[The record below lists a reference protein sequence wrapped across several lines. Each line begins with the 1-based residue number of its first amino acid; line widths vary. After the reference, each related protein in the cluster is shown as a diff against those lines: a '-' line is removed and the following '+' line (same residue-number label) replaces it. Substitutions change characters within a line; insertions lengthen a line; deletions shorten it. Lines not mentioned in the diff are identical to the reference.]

1 MNEYDSTDL
10 IMRLNLNFNRIIYR
24 NNRTDNTLFLKT
36 FECTKKSLCRI
47 NSFQRELFSK
57 PSKDSLLS
65 FSRKNQILF
74 VIFLIWLTFGL
85 NLAIFSFV
93 FSSDFDHTLFQ
104 SLNLSF
110 WRAASW
116 ELSVYYRQVTA
127 KELINDEP
135 VISELV
141 CNRILFEAP
150 SLATSIPHFEPIQ
163 KLSFPKK
170 NRFEKLVIFERV
182 PFIF

>member
-1 MNEYDSTDL
+1 M
-10 IMRLNLNFNRIIYR
+10 
-24 NNRTDNTLFLKT
+24 KT
-36 FECTKKSLCRI
+36 FECTKNSLCRI

-116 ELSVYYRQVTA
+116 ELSVYNRQVTE

-135 VISELV
+135 VISKLV

-163 KLSFPKK
+163 KLSFLK
-170 NRFEKLVIFERV
+170 NIIFRIVKFWEFFFSKEFLLYSKSGISSRNFSIFGMSN
-182 PFIF
+182 FICFLLTFPVL